1 MKVRAANATTKISK
15 EALRNIFIQE
25 LQQKGVTESRN
36 GTKIDDLDYYALRHE
51 VFLVRSRETNI
62 ENGENKWF

>member
-1 MKVRAANATTKISK
+1 MRAANAKSIISK
-15 EALRNIFIQE
+15 EALKKIFIQE
-25 LQQKGVTESRN
+25 LQQKGITESKD
-36 GTKIDDLDYYALRHE
+36 GTRIDELDYYALRHE

>member
-1 MKVRAANATTKISK
+1 MRAANAKNIISK
-15 EALRNIFIQE
+15 EALKKIFIQE
-25 LQQKGVTESRN
+25 LQQKGVTETRD
-36 GTKIDDLDYYALRHE
+36 GIKIDDLDYYALRHE